1 MVRKSDWVEFF
12 SVSSFMLATNGL
24 RLCEGGDFHHKIS
37 IEELHLNLLLR
48 QSDTK
53 LSYEALHPPL
63 RQIKDSTKL
72 NRCYGQGFLSI

>member
-63 RQIKDSTKL
+63 RQIEDST
-72 NRCYGQGFLSI
+72 